1 MANVNLQTKK
11 IYGCKKGTKTYYH
24 EQAHLLFEDKA
35 RGGNLIRQLQDG
47 SIIGLLFLVALNSL
61 YANFYLK
68 FLIFFS
74 MIISIV
80 SELEEEIWCWNYANL
95 KLRKKEDD
103 ARFKTR

>member
-35 RGGNLIRQLQDG
+35 PNGNKLRQWQGLSFTTLIYILFFDMIYPLG
-47 SIIGLLFLVALNSL
+47 LWKVLACAFVLVSIG
-61 YANFYLK
+61 
-68 FLIFFS
+68 
-74 MIISIV
+74 
-80 SELEEEIWCWNYANL
+80 SELAEEVWCWDYANL

-103 ARFKTR
+103 ARTKKR